1 MNEIKFR
8 DLRPEEIEV
17 RVGSMIKDYA
27 TKEDKGFQLLLYK
40 TARVDANILDDTVGV
55 YNWQKRFY
63 QVKNTMVC
71 SIGLYNEERKE
82 WIWKDDGGDDDFTT
96 EQVKAELS
104 DSFKRAGFAI
114 GIGRKLYTAS
124 KIYMVVDITKTNTPK
139 SHYQVKEIEYD
150 DTSITKL
157 VVINKKTREVVISYG
172 SNEKVSKTSE
182 KAPKK
187 DILAEA
193 TKGIS
198 DSFLEESAI
207 TPETKKVIQDLIS
220 RFTTDRW
227 ASFKDWLTKTYGTG
241 DIATLTEKQGQ
252 EVIKIFKK

>member
-1 MNEIKFR
+1 MNTINFR

-17 RVGSMIKDYA
+17 RVGNTIKDKDGNPKA
-27 TKEDKGFQLLLYK
+27 FNLLLYK

-55 YNWQKRFY
+55 YNWQKKFY

-71 SIGLYNEERKE
+71 SIGLYNEERHE

-124 KIYMVVDITKTNTPK
+124 KIYMVVDITKDNTTK
-139 SHYQVKEIEYD
+139 AYYAVKEIEYD

-157 VVINKKTREVVISYG
+157 VIINKKTKEVVINYG
-172 SNEKVSKTSE
+172 GKYSKKEPTPTVDG
-182 KAPKK
+182 K
-187 DILAEA
+187 LAEEDRVFLQNYVKELDPVKYA
-193 TKGIS
+193 NFYDYLEKTFQTRKIAELTASQGRKLVGILS
-198 DSFLEESAI
+198 ER
-207 TPETKKVIQDLIS
+207 KK
-220 RFTTDRW
+220 
-227 ASFKDWLTKTYGTG
+227 
-241 DIATLTEKQGQ
+241 
-252 EVIKIFKK
+252 